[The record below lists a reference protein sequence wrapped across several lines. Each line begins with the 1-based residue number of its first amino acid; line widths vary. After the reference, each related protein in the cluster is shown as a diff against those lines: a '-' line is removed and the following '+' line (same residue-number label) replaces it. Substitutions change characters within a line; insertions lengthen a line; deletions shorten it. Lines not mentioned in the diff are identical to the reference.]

1 MRGIGQLMYQIFG
14 KTSELILFYQ
24 FPSSYLL
31 TGRLAIPMAKLILE
45 SIPII
50 PSIGYLANNI
60 LLAQKLIPQ
69 SEGELQSWPS
79 CKVRFQN
86 QHLATGLAVSHL
98 LDLSTTCV
106 LRTDHHLSQNR
117 LASQIVD
124 LVSSI
129 SRELS
134 L

>member
-1 MRGIGQLMYQIFG
+1 MRGIDRLMCPIFG
-14 KTSELILFYQ
+14 RKLGLLLFYQ
-24 FPSSYLL
+24 SPSSYLL
-31 TGRLAIPMAKLILE
+31 IGRLAIPMAKLKLE
-45 SIPII
+45 SILII

-60 LLAQKLIPQ
+60 LLAQRLIPQ
-69 SEGELQSWPS
+69 SEGEPQSWPS
-79 CKVRFQN
+79 CKVLFQN
-86 QHLATGLAVSHL
+86 QHLVTGLGALHL
-98 LDLSTTCV
+98 LDLWTTCV
-106 LRTDHHLSQNR
+106 LHTDHHLSQNR

>member
-1 MRGIGQLMYQIFG
+1 M
-14 KTSELILFYQ
+14 FYQ
-24 FPSSYLL
+24 FPSSYRL
-31 TGRLAIPMAKLILE
+31 TGHLVIPMAKLILE
-45 SIPII
+45 SILTI

-60 LLAQKLIPQ
+60 LLAQRLILQ

-86 QHLATGLAVSHL
+86 QHLVTGLDALHL

-124 LVSSI
+124 LESSI